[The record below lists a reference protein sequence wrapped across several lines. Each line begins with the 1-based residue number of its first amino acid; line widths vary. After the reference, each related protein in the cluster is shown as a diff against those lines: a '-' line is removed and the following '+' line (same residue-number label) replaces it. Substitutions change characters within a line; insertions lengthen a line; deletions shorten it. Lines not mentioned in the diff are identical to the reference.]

1 LSIFYYRIQP
11 EGVDIVMD
19 PLGGKDT
26 TKGYDLLKHFGR
38 LICYGKYEVLG
49 YATVDFEVSLML
61 SN

>member
-1 LSIFYYRIQP
+1 
-11 EGVDIVMD
+11 MD

-38 LICYGKYEVLG
+38 LICYGEYEVLG